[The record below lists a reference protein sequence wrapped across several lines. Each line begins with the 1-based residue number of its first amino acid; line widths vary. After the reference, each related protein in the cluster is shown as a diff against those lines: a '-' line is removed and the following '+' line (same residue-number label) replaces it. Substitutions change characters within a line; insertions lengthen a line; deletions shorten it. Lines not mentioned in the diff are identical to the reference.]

1 MPEEWN
7 KSYLDLLGISPVNDN
22 EGCLQDVHWSEGMFG
37 YFPSYLLGHLIS
49 AQLTET
55 LERQLGPIQKV
66 IEVGNFS
73 LLIDWLSKNIY
84 HFGRSVNAEELVKQ
98 VSSEKLSEKYFL
110 DYLECKVEKLISK

>member
-1 MPEEWN
+1 LPEEWN